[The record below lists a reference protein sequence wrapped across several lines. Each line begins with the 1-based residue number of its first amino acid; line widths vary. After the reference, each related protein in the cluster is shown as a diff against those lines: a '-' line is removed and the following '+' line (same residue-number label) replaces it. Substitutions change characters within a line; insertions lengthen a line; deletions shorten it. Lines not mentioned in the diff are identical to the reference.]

1 LVQGSAWH
9 SARRSVIW
17 FALATVGIALVG
29 IVSIVV
35 SGWLLDG
42 VEEASGGFQAAAR
55 RSVLGD
61 YFGAVSAVFSGIAV
75 LLLVVTLFFQQR
87 ELRLQREELSLQRQ
101 ELIASREELRRSAA
115 ADLRGLHVQ
124 LTQMQMNDP
133 ALAEVWN
140 DWPGQ
145 DPATVRQFLFANL
158 TYNQLLLLHE
168 WGEMPEGEILAHAR
182 RLLRSPVFQQYWI
195 LSREAK
201 QSLSPDSPEGRFF
214 RYFDQALREVTDPE
228 GRPPAL

>member
-1 LVQGSAWH
+1 M
-9 SARRSVIW
+9 
-17 FALATVGIALVG
+17 
-29 IVSIVV
+29 SIVV

-42 VEEASGGFQAAAR
+42 VEEANGGFRAAAR
-55 RSVLGD
+55 RSALGD
-61 YFGAVSAVFSGIAV
+61 YFGAASSVFSGVAV

-87 ELRLQREELSLQRQ
+87 ELRMQREELSLQRQ

-158 TYNQLLLLHE
+158 TYSQLLLHHE
-168 WGEMPEGEILAHAR
+168 WSEMPDEEILAHAR
-182 RLLRSPVFQQYWI
+182 RLLRSPMFQQYWV

-201 QSLSPDSPEGRFF
+201 QALSPDSSEGRFF
-214 RYFDQALREVTDPE
+214 RCFDQVLRELTDGGE
-228 GRPPAL
+228 SGSPPP